1 MSGNQRLHH
10 LARHLAPSP
19 HPTGAAGGG
28 PSGEEADAAQ
38 DTTGRAANRLAA
50 PKLDRELARR
60 SLGSVTFKGEPLAEG
75 LVAPMAESSLADGT
89 EQLQANL
96 ARDGFI
102 LLREA
107 IPQELIARARAEV
120 FGRLVEVDEIRDDS
134 DAPASEG
141 VGKIVMLSR
150 FACCPVRLANPKS
163 ITFSVTGR
171 STRRE
176 QHPDDASMSDFW
188 RSVNEGPELRAQ
200 QRRVP
205 LPPHQG

>member
-1 MSGNQRLHH
+1 MSGNHRLRH

-19 HPTGAAGGG
+19 SHPTAGGG
-28 PSGEEADAAQ
+28 ASGEAGGGASGEEVDAAQ

-102 LLREA
+102 LLRQA
-107 IPQELIARARAEV
+107 IRPELIARARAEV

-141 VGKIVMLSR
+141 V
-150 FACCPVRLANPKS
+150 
-163 ITFSVTGR
+163 VTGR

-200 QRRVP
+200 HRRIP
-205 LPPHQG
+205 CMPPHQG

>member
-120 FGRLVEVDEIRDDS
+120 FGRLVEVDEIRDDP

-141 VGKIVMLSR
+141 R
-150 FACCPVRLANPKS
+150 
-163 ITFSVTGR
+163 VTGR